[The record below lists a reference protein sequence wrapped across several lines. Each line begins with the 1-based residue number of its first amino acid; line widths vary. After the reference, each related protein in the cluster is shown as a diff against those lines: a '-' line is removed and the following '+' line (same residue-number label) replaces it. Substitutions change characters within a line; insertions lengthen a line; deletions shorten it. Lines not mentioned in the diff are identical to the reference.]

1 MAQERYF
8 QVLTQRVRE
17 DRYPSRDLLDRIEEN
32 ASNEQLA
39 DYVELLVDKMHET
52 RYPSKDIM
60 DRIERL
66 TPHIPP
72 AAQSEQPDDTTIDE
86 DNGTDDNGETE

>member
-1 MAQERYF
+1 MSQERYI

-17 DRYPSRDLLDRIEEN
+17 DRYPSRDLLDRLEEN
-32 ASNEQLA
+32 VSSEQLA
-39 DYVELLVDKMHET
+39 DYVALLVDKMHET

-66 TPHIPP
+66 ALEKWRKRCAELEEKIAPL
-72 AAQSEQPDDTTIDE
+72 EE
-86 DNGTDDNGETE
+86 WRK